1 MMKIHATGLST
12 CSILLVL
19 AGCTPSE
26 AEHPTQSEYAA
37 ESAHEVIAEPLGLPS
52 PEEWHSLQVS
62 VEAYADSVDRLL
74 RRVPNLSTSEQGTLR
89 RDVNAVQ
96 IARARQLGISRD
108 ADVQQLLAS
117 GGLIE
122 LEDSTELWVLR
133 DLTHSKPYV
142 TPATHAMLRE
152 LGERFQA
159 QLVKHDL
166 PAYRM
171 QITSVLR
178 MPEHQAALRRVNPNA
193 SQGVS
198 AHEFGTTV
206 DVAYRRFSPPA
217 ERQIPA
223 GEDVHPV
230 VEERLALLHDYL
242 LEETA
247 LLRGTEMQALLGRAV
262 LEMRNEGKLM
272 AMMERQQTV
281 YHMTVAR
288 R

>member
-1 MMKIHATGLST
+1 MKLTTTGIAT
-12 CSILLVL
+12 LVTFFGL
-19 AGCTPSE
+19 AGCSPTE
-26 AEHPTQSEYAA
+26 DEHLAEPEVAA
-37 ESAHEVIAEPLGLPS
+37 DPAHEVMVEPIGLPS
-52 PEEWHSLQVS
+52 PEAWHSLQS
-62 VEAYADSVDRLL
+62 QVEAHADSVDQLL
-74 RRVPNLSTSEQGTLR
+74 RRVPNLSGSEQGTLR

-96 IARARQLGISRD
+96 IARARQLGIPRG

-117 GGLIE
+117 GRLVE
-122 LEDSTELWVLR
+122 LEDSTDLWTVR

-142 TPATHAMLRE
+142 TPETHAMLLE

-159 QLVKHDL
+159 LLEQHGL

-178 MPEHQAALRRVNPNA
+178 MAEHQAALQRTNPNA
-193 SQGVS
+193 SRGVS

-217 ERQIPA
+217 ERQIPL
-223 GEDVHPV
+223 GEEVHPI
-230 VEERLALLHDYL
+230 VEERLGQLHDYL

-247 LLRGTEMQALLGRAV
+247 LVRGTELQALLGRAV
-262 LEMRNEGKLM
+262 LEMRSEGKLL

-281 YHMTVAR
+281 YHMTLAR